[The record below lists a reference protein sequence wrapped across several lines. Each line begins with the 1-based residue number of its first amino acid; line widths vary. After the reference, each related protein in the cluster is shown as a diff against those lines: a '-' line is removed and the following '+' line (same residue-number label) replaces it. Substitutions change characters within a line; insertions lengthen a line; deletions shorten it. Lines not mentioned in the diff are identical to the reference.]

1 MSTFVTTKSYHEV
14 KKNGKVI
21 DKKMLDAAYDG
32 NKAII
37 DSYDNNKA
45 HRFEFSKQD
54 IQQMMEKYLS
64 NRSNKFTRSRK
75 PCLLYTSPVN
85 QDVEGPGFKDVE
97 GPGFKD
103 LEDVLVHVDNNLII

>member
-1 MSTFVTTKSYHEV
+1 MPTFVSTKSYHEL

-54 IQQMMEKYLS
+54 IQQMMEKYSS
-64 NRSNKFTRSRK
+64 NRSNTSTRSRK
-75 PCLLYTSPVN
+75 PRRRRTRVQRPRRTRVQRRRRTRVQRPRRPSRSRR
-85 QDVEGPGFKDVE
+85 
-97 GPGFKD
+97 
-103 LEDVLVHVDNNLII
+103 